1 MASKVCN
8 TPLVSLVLSLK
19 NVLQVFLAL
28 LLINFRSLLN
38 ITKSQGLQNTQVII
52 LPVMLRSETRFIIQM
67 KLLLQY

>member
-8 TPLVSLVLSLK
+8 TPLVFLVLSLK